1 MTDITFKIIGISNP
15 TIKPVEPYIQT
26 SADLVIS
33 IQYFSIH
40 SELRKLEQIYSNLQS
55 SLPTDHIHD
64 REAL

>member
-1 MTDITFKIIGISNP
+1 MTDITFKIIGNSCP
-15 TIKPVEPYIQT
+15 VIKPAETYIQG

-33 IQYFSIH
+33 IQFFSIH
-40 SELRKLEQIYSNLQS
+40 SELRKLEHIYSNLQS